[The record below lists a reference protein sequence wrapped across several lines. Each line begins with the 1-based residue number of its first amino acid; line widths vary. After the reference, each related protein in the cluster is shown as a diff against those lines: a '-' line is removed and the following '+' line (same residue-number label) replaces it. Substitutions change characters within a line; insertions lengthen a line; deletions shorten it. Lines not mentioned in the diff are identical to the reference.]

1 MEVAWCRVLK
11 PDHGEKGVPTGAD
24 GKGEG
29 RLVTHGIIL
38 GIKGIGVLAAGK
50 GSF

>member
-24 GKGEG
+24 SKGEG

>member
-1 MEVAWCRVLK
+1 MLK
-11 PDHGEKGVPTGAD
+11 PDHGDKGVPTGAD

-38 GIKGIGVLAAGK
+38 RIMGIGFLTAGK
-50 GSF
+50 GSC